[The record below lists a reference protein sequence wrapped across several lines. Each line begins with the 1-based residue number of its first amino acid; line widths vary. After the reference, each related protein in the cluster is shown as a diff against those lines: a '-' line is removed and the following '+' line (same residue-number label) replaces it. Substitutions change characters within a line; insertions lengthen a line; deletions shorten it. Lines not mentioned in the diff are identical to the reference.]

1 MIFVN
6 NCVSDGCSDSE
17 DAQSVRIVESIGSE
31 ERCDPEC
38 ECVLACD
45 EDDEDLVKIIMMM
58 MMMR

>member
-1 MIFVN
+1 MMFVN

-45 EDDEDLVKIIMMM
+45 EDDEDYLQKIMVNM
-58 MMMR
+58 